1 MVRILTWLTN
11 KVKAFNNKVTTAW
24 NKWLK
29 KIKM

>member
-1 MVRILTWLTN
+1 MVRILTWLID
-11 KVKAFNNKVTTAW
+11 KVKTFNNKVATAW

>member
-1 MVRILTWLTN
+1 MVRILKWLTD
-11 KVKAFNNKVTTAW
+11 KIKAFNNKVATAW

>member
-11 KVKAFNNKVTTAW
+11 KIKAFNNKVKTAY